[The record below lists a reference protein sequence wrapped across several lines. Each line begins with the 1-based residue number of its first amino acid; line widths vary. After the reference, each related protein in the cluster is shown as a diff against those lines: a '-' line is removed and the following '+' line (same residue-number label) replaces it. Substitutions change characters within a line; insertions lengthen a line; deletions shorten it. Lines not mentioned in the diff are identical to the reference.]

1 MQREMRSGI
10 IINTF
15 NSLPIERLTHAVF
28 DRTGGVSP
36 SPYKSLNMSTSAGD
50 KLENVIEN
58 RRRALI
64 AVGLGSAKTTLVS
77 QMHGIQTIAIN
88 ESTDLPSTRA
98 DALITS
104 APGIP
109 LFMSFAD
116 CVPILLYDPVKHA
129 AGIAHAG
136 WKGTVKGMA
145 QHIVHEMV
153 RNFSCRPADIIAA
166 IGPSISV
173 HRYPVGPEVVSQVQH
188 AFPTRHDLLPDY
200 NNSVH
205 FDLWGANADA
215 LFQCGIKSIE
225 ISNLCTA
232 GHTEKFY
239 SHRAE
244 SGLTGRFGVVIA
256 LN

>member
-1 MQREMRSGI
+1 MQIETRSEVN
-10 IINTF
+10 INTF
-15 NSLPIERLTHAVF
+15 DSLPIERLTHAVF

-50 KLENVIEN
+50 RLENVREN

-64 AVGLGSAKTTLVS
+64 AVGLGPASTTLVS
-77 QMHGIQTIAIN
+77 QMHGIRTIAIN
-88 ESTDLPSTRA
+88 GRTDPQSTRA

-104 APGIP
+104 APGVP

-129 AGIAHAG
+129 AGLAHAG

-145 QHIVHEMV
+145 QHIVHEMM
-153 RNFSCRPADIIAA
+153 RNFSCRPADMIAA

-173 HRYPVGPEVVSQVQH
+173 QRYPVGPAVARQVKR
-188 AFPTRHDLLPDY
+188 AFPTRQDLLPDY

-205 FDLWGANADA
+205 FDLWEANKDA
-215 LFQCGIKSIE
+215 LSQCGIKSIE
-225 ISNLCTA
+225 ISDLCTA
-232 GHTEKFY
+232 GHTDKFY

-244 SGLTGRFGVVIA
+244 SGVTGRFGVVIA
-256 LN
+256 LK